1 MPAKAG
7 APRTY
12 GPPRGATGD
21 TRRDDVAVRRTTGWI
36 ALCTVALVP
45 GSSAT
50 DATPLAPPPSPLH
63 GPGAHSSPS
72 GPSSPL
78 GAGRAHGAD
87 RPSPTTHSYGQR
99 PDQQITV
106 HPAHGHERAGP
117 APAIVLL
124 HGGYWAYR
132 ATWSSLPHT
141 LAEQGFVVLDV
152 GYTLSPTAHWPAQ
165 YDDVHHALD
174 WSAAHAD
181 EFGFNPD
188 RMLVLGS
195 SAGGHLAA
203 LLGTHP
209 TGREQLR
216 GVIALSPVV
225 SPYQAWVDGGSASAS
240 LRQQRLRVAAEE
252 LVGCVPDRQ
261 DPRCWK
267 RWQSTVVKRHAND
280 ASAPMLLV
288 HSAGDYVSEGP
299 SRELAEVLPRTTV
312 AVVPGAGHG
321 RGLLAVPGVG
331 RELVA
336 WARKAL
342 R

>member
-1 MPAKAG
+1 M
-7 APRTY
+7 
-12 GPPRGATGD
+12 
-21 TRRDDVAVRRTTGWI
+21 RRATGWI
-36 ALCTVALVP
+36 ALCAVALVP

-50 DATPLAPPPSPLH
+50 DAVPLAPPGPLH
-63 GPGAHSSPS
+63 DAGTHSGHS
-72 GPSSPL
+72 GPFGTS
-78 GAGRAHGAD
+78 RTRGAD
-87 RPSPTTHSYGQR
+87 GSGPTTHSYGER

-106 HPAHGHERAGP
+106 HPVHGHGRTGP
-117 APAIVLL
+117 APAIMLL

-132 ATWSSLPHT
+132 ATWRSLPHA

-165 YDDVHHALD
+165 YEDVHHALD

-181 EFGFNPD
+181 EFGFDPD

-195 SAGGHLAA
+195 SAGGHLAT

-209 TGREQLR
+209 TGRGQLR

-225 SPYQAWVDGGSASAS
+225 SPYQAWVDGGSASANP
-240 LRQQRLRVAAEE
+240 RQQRLRVAAEE

-261 DPRCWK
+261 NPGCWK
-267 RWQSTVVKRHAND
+267 RWQSTVVKRHATE
-280 ASAPMLLV
+280 ASVPMLLA

-299 SRELAEVLPRTTV
+299 SRELAEMLPRTAVT
-312 AVVPGAGHG
+312 VVPGAGHG
-321 RGLLAVPGVG
+321 SGLLAVPGLG
-331 RELVA
+331 RELVD
-336 WARKAL
+336 WARKIL